1 MASSLKVMKVR
12 EQRAGGMTGP
22 VPARAANAEAMGA
35 GSSLREKTEKNT
47 KS

>member
-22 VPARAANAEAMGA
+22 VPARGVNAEAMGA